1 MKSAPAALIAYL
13 NGLRPTSDA
22 PLLTAECFT
31 IWLSTGTI
39 LTYTDL
45 DTPVSLNGFT
55 YLANSVLISGLKYK
69 ASCGVNVDSQQVMI
83 FARPT
88 DTIGGIPFLQAVQQG
103 VLDGAAIQREKVF
116 FSDWSTPIGS
126 VILFKGRVAQIDSIG
141 RVSAQVTVASD
152 MVLLD
157 IDMPR
162 NVYQA
167 DCQHVLYDAQCG
179 LAAGT
184 YSTAGAVGAG
194 STQTAIMWSAAV
206 AGIPAG
212 NHRLHLRR
220 QHGRQPD
227 DQVRRRRP
235 PGPVL
240 SAALSACG
248 RRRLRRHLRLRPHHG
263 HLQGPFQQS
272 LQVSRLSLRAAA
284 ADRDGTAVVGHHR
297 QRQGRQVGGGHDRN
311 AGTPERRR

>member
-1 MKSAPAALIAYL
+1 MKSAPAALISYL
-13 NGLRPTSDA
+13 NGLRPISDA

-45 DTPVSLNGFT
+45 DTPVSLNGFS

-83 FARPT
+83 FARQT

-126 VILFKGRVAQIDSIG
+126 VILFKGRVAQIDAIG

-184 YSTAGAVGAG
+184 YSTAGTVGAG
-194 STQTAIMWSAAV
+194 STQIAIMWSASAPEYQQGTIAFTSGV
-206 AGIPAG
+206 NTGANLTIKSAGEG
-212 NHRLHLRR
+212 RL
-220 QHGRQPD
+220 
-227 DQVRRRRP
+227 
-235 PGPVL
+235 VL
-240 SAALSACG
+240 SYPLPYPPATGDAFVATYGCDRTMGTCKDRFNNLCKFRGFPYVPPPQIVTGPLSSVTSGSAK
-248 RRRLRRHLRLRPHHG
+248 
-263 HLQGPFQQS
+263 
-272 LQVSRLSLRAAA
+272 
-284 ADRDGTAVVGHHR
+284 
-297 QRQGRQVGGGHDRN
+297 GGK
-311 AGTPERRR
+311 

>member
-1 MKSAPAALIAYL
+1 MKTASTALIAYL
-13 NGLRPTSDA
+13 NGLRPIADS

-31 IWLSTGTI
+31 IWLSTGTV
-39 LTYTDL
+39 LAYTDL
-45 DTPVSLNGFT
+45 DASVSLNGFT

-88 DTIGGIPFLQAVQQG
+88 DTIGGIPFLQAIQQG

-126 VILFKGRVAQIDSIG
+126 VVLFKGRVAQIDSIG
-141 RVSAQVTVASD
+141 RTSAQVTVASD
-152 MVLLD
+152 LVLLD

-167 DCQHVLYDAQCG
+167 DCQHVLFDAQCG

-194 STQTAIMWSAAV
+194 STQTLINWEAAAPEYQQGTIAFTSGVNTGANLTIKSA
-206 AGIPAG
+206 
-212 NHRLHLRR
+212 NESCL
-220 QHGRQPD
+220 
-227 DQVRRRRP
+227 
-235 PGPVL
+235 VL
-240 SAALSACG
+240 SYPLPYPPATGDAFVATFGCDRTMHTCENRFNNLCKFRGFPFVPPPQIVTGPLS
-248 RRRLRRHLRLRPHHG
+248 
-263 HLQGPFQQS
+263 S
-272 LQVSRLSLRAAA
+272 TTTNRAK
-284 ADRDGTAVVGHHR
+284 
-297 QRQGRQVGGGHDRN
+297 GGK
-311 AGTPERRR
+311 